1 MEPLER
7 SCAFCGRKSTS
18 GSGWFLLVENGWGD
32 RLKILRWDNT
42 VALQAG
48 IHCVCTTSHVER
60 LVAHWI
66 GKGQLGCSL
75 ESCESASPGDRKDV
89 TSQGSAAIAPDGD
102 IMRGL
107 QLGEITV
114 DRGALNRAL
123 RENPLALD
131 SMLRSLIR
139 ALDRCRTNGGQS
151 TKQEYAESELVV

>member
-66 GKGQLGCSL
+66 GKGQLGSSL
-75 ESCESASPGDRKDV
+75 EGCESASPGDRKDV
-89 TSQGSAAIAPDGD
+89 TSQGSSAIAPDGD
-102 IMRGL
+102 VMRGL

-123 RENPLALD
+123 RENPLAPD